1 MKLAKLFGA
10 AALFA
15 SMVATA
21 HAANTSVT
29 VKVKNSTTTE
39 AAYTYEYFSGS
50 VSPTPGSIL
59 PSNTTTFYLTSVAD
73 TVSGMR
79 FVYAS
84 GNKKCRFAASHQVN
98 PSTKVPSW
106 TKTGTS
112 IGTTRAT
119 CNANITAAQAGL
131 PYNYTV
137 EFEIK

>member
-21 HAANTSVT
+21 HAANTTVT

-84 GNKKCRFAASHQVN
+84 DNMKCRTELDQDRHQHWHH
-98 PSTKVPSW
+98 S
-106 TKTGTS
+106 
-112 IGTTRAT
+112 RH
-119 CNANITAAQAGL
+119 L
-131 PYNYTV
+131 
-137 EFEIK
+137 

>member
-1 MKLAKLFGA
+1 MVERQLEQGFAFTGTQRQGYFHFPLSVGY
-10 AALFA
+10 ALRKQV
-15 SMVATA
+15 SIQLQQ
-21 HAANTSVT
+21 VT
-29 VKVKNSTTTE
+29 
-39 AAYTYEYFSGS
+39 
-50 VSPTPGSIL
+50 
-59 PSNTTTFYLTSVAD
+59 YLTSVAD

>member
-1 MKLAKLFGA
+1 MLHSVFA
-10 AALFA
+10 AA
-15 SMVATA
+15 
-21 HAANTSVT
+21 
-29 VKVKNSTTTE
+29 VKNSTTTE

>member
-21 HAANTSVT
+21 HAANTTVT

-79 FVYAS
+79 FV
-84 GNKKCRFAASHQVN
+84 
-98 PSTKVPSW
+98 
-106 TKTGTS
+106 
-112 IGTTRAT
+112 
-119 CNANITAAQAGL
+119 
-131 PYNYTV
+131 
-137 EFEIK
+137 

>member
-10 AALFA
+10 SALLA
-15 SMVATA
+15 SMVA
-21 HAANTSVT
+21 AAQAGTIVT

-98 PSTKVPSW
+98 PTTKVPSW
-106 TKTGTS
+106 TKTGDS

-119 CNANITAAQAGL
+119 CNANTTAVQAVS